1 MFYRADNDLREIAF
15 EDINDS
21 FLTIGFVSGE
31 ELENIKEKLDF
42 SDGSVD
48 KCKRA
53 NPLFRTEVEVY
64 GNYTF
69 TELRVPAGSGEDDYI
84 ALFLKKNLILIVD
97 IRDRDGSTVNIFR
110 RVTDRLPAEKINSAK
125 VVSAFMESL
134 VSDSG
139 AIIETA
145 RNELVAMEEKIV
157 SDSADDNFNI
167 ELLDIKKELLR
178 FNNYYE
184 QLLDIAETL
193 SDNDNDIFRE
203 EDVIYISNLQSKIER
218 IVNDIDSLENSA
230 DHIGDA
236 YSSSLDLKLNHSMK
250 FFTVLT
256 TIFFPLT
263 IIVGWYGMNFNSM
276 PEFAWKYGYIY
287 VISLSVLVVAAL
299 MIYAKK
305 KKWF

>member
-1 MFYRADNDLREIAF
+1 MFYKAENELKEIAF
-15 EDINDS
+15 DDINDS
-21 FLTIGFVSGE
+21 FLTIGIVSGE
-31 ELENIKEKLDF
+31 ELDDIKTKLDF
-42 SDGSVD
+42 SDASAE

-69 TELRVPAGSGEDDYI
+69 TELRVPTGSGDDDYI

-97 IRDRDGSTVNIFR
+97 IFDRDGSTMNIFR
-110 RVTDRLPAEKINSAK
+110 RVVDRFPAEKINSAK
-125 VVSAFMESL
+125 VVCSFMESL

-139 AIIETA
+139 AIIENA
-145 RNELVAMEEKIV
+145 RNELVAMEERIV
-157 SDSADDNFNI
+157 ADNADDSFNI
-167 ELLDIKKELLR
+167 ELLDIKKDLLK

-203 EDVIYISNLQSKIER
+203 EDVIYISNLQNKIQR

-256 TIFFPLT
+256 TVFFPLT

-287 VISLSVLVVAAL
+287 VIALSVLVVSVL
-299 MIYAKK
+299 VIYAKK